1 MVQTDLKSDN
11 FCGYNQAASSFYWI
25 LDPVQNNEQYN
36 VGEVGVPTDVGLNTP
51 AQVIEVS
58 NFLSDRENVLTKC
71 IPPVP
76 SWDKPG
82 TFNTK
87 SDNLKELEIIGMNYI
102 NKGETKNLPV
112 KDQYVENFTIS
123 ERLDPRYENILS
135 QLKHNRYNHDL
146 DHYNKRYDHHL
157 DHYDKR
163 YYDIINK
170 EQRNEMIKKAHSV
183 SASSPRPIPD
193 DARTNSGNTE
203 KFTNIEPEINTATF
217 LLPEYTRTK
226 GVAKDLSAVNLQG
239 SFGGNAGN
247 LYTEP
252 QNLTYVIERMALERG
267 GLNSNQLIKDTWN
280 FANTNSVKIPDGNL
294 EPTNKKIKHP
304 YPIDAPFGL
313 KFGQESKN
321 FNANDVVSTGVSS
334 PVLDQN
340 LKQPYNYSAKFNN
353 GGCNNVS
360 LIKNNTMCSNISN
373 DLTGLNVG
381 FQTVP
386 PQGI

>member
-102 NKGETKNLPV
+102 NKGESNNLPV
-112 KDQYVENFTIS
+112 KNQYLDNFTTL
-123 ERLDPRYENILS
+123 ERYKDLHMIQKA
-135 QLKHNRYNHDL
+135 QL
-146 DHYNKRYDHHL
+146 
-157 DHYDKR
+157 
-163 YYDIINK
+163 I
-170 EQRNEMIKKAHSV
+170 
-183 SASSPRPIPD
+183 SASAPAPDASIPH
-193 DARTNSGNTE
+193 DARTRSVYTDN
-203 KFTNIEPEINTATF
+203 FTNIEPLVNTATF
-217 LLPEYTRTK
+217 LLTEYTRRK

-239 SFGGNAGN
+239 SFCGNAGN

-252 QNLTYVIERMALERG
+252 QNLTYIIERMALERG

-321 FNANDVVSTGVSS
+321 FNANDIVSTGVSS

-360 LIKNNTMCSNISN
+360 LIKNNTMCNNISN
-373 DLTGLNVG
+373 DLTGLNIG
-381 FQTVP
+381 FQTIP